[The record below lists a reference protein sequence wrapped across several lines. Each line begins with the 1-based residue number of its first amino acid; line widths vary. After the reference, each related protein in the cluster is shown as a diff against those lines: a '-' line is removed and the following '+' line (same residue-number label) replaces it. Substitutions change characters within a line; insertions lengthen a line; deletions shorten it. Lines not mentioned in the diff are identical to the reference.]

1 MSESNSLQYLAFTQN
16 SIHSSIKQGKRR
28 DSFNFHR
35 RPNYSNE
42 DIMDDLKMADS
53 YNDEYKD
60 YSNDNDVDIDEDGL
74 IQTGQE
80 VLHGDS

>member
-1 MSESNSLQYLAFTQN
+1 
-16 SIHSSIKQGKRR
+16 
-28 DSFNFHR
+28 
-35 RPNYSNE
+35 
-42 DIMDDLKMADS
+42 MDDLKMADS